1 MALRNRP
8 KSTFNVGKRTKRRSW
23 SSLASSCWPTVS
35 AFRRDSKTQAQER
48 VTEGAVSYP
57 RVKSEDLLHL
67 LFPATSSHSSHNMEK
82 GQLCRAE
89 RASPAGM
96 RPSRPSAVSFP
107 SGSSQKSQKS
117 ARHAFNPLDDP
128 RPIPFKF
135 LSTHHLVITT
145 AQGVYTCG
153 SHGITE
159 IFRSGSKG
167 IVAAKRASSGS
178 GILAVADDHL
188 VILHDVRK
196 GMQSSYRLRSA
207 DVCHRCSLPSQGLHT
222 FIGSRTHAQI
232 CKGVKSPFLHHRL
245 TRCGADVRS
254 GALRPLGL
262 SI

>member
-1 MALRNRP
+1 M
-8 KSTFNVGKRTKRRSW
+8 SF
-23 SSLASSCWPTVS
+23 
-35 AFRRDSKTQAQER
+35 
-48 VTEGAVSYP
+48 
-57 RVKSEDLLHL
+57 
-67 LFPATSSHSSHNMEK
+67 
-82 GQLCRAE
+82 AE

-159 IFRSGSKG
+159 VFRSGSKG

-178 GILAVADDHL
+178 AILAVADDHL
-188 VILHDVRK
+188 LILHDVRK
-196 GMQSSYRLRSA
+196 GMQSTYRLRSA
-207 DVCHRCSLPSQGLHT
+207 DVCHRCSLLSLGLQT
-222 FIGSRTHAQI
+222 FVGSRAHAQI
-232 CKGVKSPFLHHRL
+232 CKEFKLPFLHHL
-245 TRCGADVRS
+245 PTRRGAGIRS
-254 GALRPLGL
+254 GAIYSLGFSVRASYISERL
-262 SI
+262 CRFLDISSAALCVRIAPCDSADEPSPGHSASTTASPMLFCIRRGG